1 MRNRIIDIADQPARL
16 RVEHRQLVVETGDKP
31 ARIPLE
37 DIAVVVSSHPQVSY
51 TQAVLAELLAEG
63 GAFVACDRNRL
74 PVGMLLPLAGH
85 FAQTERIRRQ
95 PELPLPKRKRLWQQ
109 LIRAKI
115 TMQAALLRERN
126 IDDAALLAL
135 AKSVRSGDASNIEA
149 QASRKYWTA
158 LFGSDFR
165 RDRDAG
171 DHNRFLNYGYA
182 VLRAAVA
189 RAICAAGLHPSVGLH
204 HHNRYNAFCLADD
217 LIEPYRACVDRAVAG
232 LMDERTDAV
241 EEFDRETRSSLLAS
255 LTQFVV
261 IDGEIRSLFDAV
273 ARTAQS
279 LAAIV
284 IGERDSLELPE
295 RLADAP
301 Q

>member
-1 MRNRIIDIADQPARL
+1 MRNRIIDIAEQPARL
-16 RVEHRQLVVETGDKP
+16 RIEHRQLVVDTGDKP

-37 DIAVVVSSHPQVSY
+37 DIAVIVSSHPQVSY
-51 TQAVLAELLAEG
+51 TQAVLAELIAEG

-95 PELPLPKRKRLWQQ
+95 PELSLPRRKRLWQQ

-115 TMQAALLRERN
+115 GMQAALLRDQCV
-126 IDDAALLAL
+126 DDAALVAL
-135 AKSVRSGDASNIEA
+135 IKEVRSGDPSNIEA
-149 QASRKYWTA
+149 QAARKYWTA

-165 RDRDAG
+165 RDRDAA

-189 RAICAAGLHPSVGLH
+189 RSICAAGLHPSIGLH
-204 HHNRYNAFCLADD
+204 HRNRYNPFCLADD
-217 LIEPYRACVDRAVAG
+217 LIEPYRVCVDKAVIG
-232 LMDERTDAV
+232 LTDKRDEIK
-241 EEFDRETRSSLLAS
+241 EFDRETRTALLAS
-255 LTQFVV
+255 LMQAVV
-261 IDGEIRSLFDAV
+261 IGGEIRSLFDALT
-273 ARTAQS
+273 RTAQS
-279 LAAIV
+279 LAAVV
-284 IGERDSLELPE
+284 IAERDSLELPE

-301 Q
+301 T